1 MMQRHFQFLKFNLIF
16 QFGLLVSLGTFQV
29 MQRQFLR
36 TGITLGSFKLDVATV
51 MSQQGTLP
59 ISKPWLSCLS
69 SYGMELQFVFLTR

>member
-1 MMQRHFQFLKFNLIF
+1 M
-16 QFGLLVSLGTFQV
+16 SLGTFQV

-51 MSQQGTLP
+51 MSQQGTVP
-59 ISKPWLSCLS
+59 ICKPWRGPWSQQGTVPICKPWLSCLS